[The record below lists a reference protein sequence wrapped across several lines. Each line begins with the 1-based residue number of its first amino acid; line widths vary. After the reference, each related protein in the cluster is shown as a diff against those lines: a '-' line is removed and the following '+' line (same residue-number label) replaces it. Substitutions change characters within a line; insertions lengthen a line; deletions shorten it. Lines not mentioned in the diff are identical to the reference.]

1 MSDRL
6 PLCAVLSQALVAF
19 TIEFDNE
26 AEGRMPHSTNDHG
39 ATPRALHAPWA
50 VNLLSLKFLSI
61 LKPYLCCR

>member
-50 VNLLSLKFLSI
+50 VICF
-61 LKPYLCCR
+61 R